1 MKKNL
6 EYFQHDTD
14 SYNHPKFKMLR
25 LKYSWAGE
33 GKFWALNSMIG
44 LADNCKLNLNKDY
57 NRSMIAY
64 DLGFTLEEFDEYLTY
79 LCDVCKLIKYRAG
92 VITTDRIQ
100 ENYKKVHG
108 DRVKARERKTRGVEK
123 FTRTNTELLK
133 SSHELTESS
142 PEQNKKQNKSKS
154 NQTKQNKIKLNKTKQ
169 KKTKQISDGLILDK
183 KDLNQELKP
192 SLNGKTDFCFNKF
205 WKFYNRREGD
215 LMKVRETFI
224 KNIRSENDFND
235 LIKATRNYNNLTA
248 DRELKYMK
256 MPINFLE
263 TYKDFIKIDN

>member
-6 EYFQHDTD
+6 EYYQHDTN
-14 SYNHPKFKMLR
+14 SHEHPKFKMLR

-33 GKFWALNSMIG
+33 GKFWALNGMIG

-64 DLGFTLEEFDEYLTY
+64 DLGFTIEEFEEYLTY
-79 LCDVCKLIKYRAG
+79 LREKCKLIKYRAG

-100 ENYKKVHG
+100 ENYKRVHG
-108 DRVKARERKTRGVEK
+108 DRVKARERKTRGIEK

-133 SSHELTESS
+133 SSPELTESS

-154 NQTKQNKIKLNKTKQ
+154 NQTKQNKTKLNKTKQ

-183 KDLNQELKP
+183 KDLKEK
-192 SLNGKTDFCFNKF
+192 SHAINGKANEYFTRF
-205 WKFYNRREGD
+205 WKFYNRREGKLED
-215 LMKVRETFI
+215 VQRVFSETI
-224 KNIRSENDFND
+224 KTEADYMQ
-235 LIKATRNYNNLTA
+235 LIKATRNYNSLTNG
-248 DRELKYMK
+248 RPLEFVKL
-256 MPINFLE
+256 PINFIL
-263 TYKDFIKIDN
+263 TYKDFLKIDN